1 MSVFFAP
8 EIGRFLAG
16 YSPAD
21 VRHRVTA
28 NPREGQPGEQ
38 RAIEAHR
45 PRWFLYRSEY
55 LSIDLWTGH
64 SGENHMV
71 TPATLWALFMVHAY
85 VYNESGTVF
94 EPVRRCALWDR
105 RPLPLAAAG
114 GGDRGFRGRSGG
126 SRRAAERL
134 RRDQPPVVVLAAPA
148 NGTTFSLHATL
159 DLAATTSDPDGLRGL
174 SVEFLINGKVAG
186 AATAAPFTPACH

>member
-94 EPVRRCALWDR
+94 EQYVDAPYGIGDLCHWQRLV
-105 RPLPLAAAG
+105 AAIEGFGEERWVPPG
-114 GGDRGFRGRSGG
+114 GGTPPPN
-126 SRRAAERL
+126 
-134 RRDQPPVVVLAAPA
+134 QPPVVVLTAPA
-148 NGTTFSLHATL
+148 NGTTFSLPPHWTWLRQPPTPTA
-159 DLAATTSDPDGLRGL
+159 RGL
-174 SVEFLINGKVAG
+174 AWSF
-186 AATAAPFTPACH
+186 